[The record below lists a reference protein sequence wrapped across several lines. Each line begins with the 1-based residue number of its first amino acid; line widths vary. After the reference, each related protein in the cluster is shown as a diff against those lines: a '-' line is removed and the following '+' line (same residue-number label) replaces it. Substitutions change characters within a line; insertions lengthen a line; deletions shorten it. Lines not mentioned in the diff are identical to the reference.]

1 MYATA
6 RPLARLRVP
15 PDVVTLL
22 GLVVSAGVPT
32 FAHVGGRW
40 LFVAS
45 VACVLSAAADSLD
58 GVVAVLTD
66 RVTAFGAVLDSVV
79 DRGSDLLY
87 LLAFWVVGAPVGV
100 CVAAGVLMLLQEYAR
115 ARANAAGLPDIGIV
129 TVWERPTRVIV
140 TTMFLL
146 GAGIY
151 VASSAWWAS
160 AGAWGWV
167 VLGVIGFSQLL
178 VVVKARL
185 SGPDSPR

>member
-22 GLVVSAGVPT
+22 GLVVSAGVPA
-32 FAHVGGRW
+32 FAHLGGRW
-40 LFVAS
+40 LIVAS

-100 CVAAGVLMLLQEYAR
+100 CVAGGVLMLLQEYAR

>member
-15 PDVVTLL
+15 PDVVTLS
-22 GLVVSAGVPT
+22 GMVISAAVPA
-32 FAHVGGRW
+32 FAHIGGRW
-40 LFVAS
+40 LFLAS
-45 VACVLSAAADSLD
+45 VVCVLSAAVDSLD

-100 CVAAGVLMLLQEYAR
+100 CVAGGVLMLLQEYAR
-115 ARANAAGLPDIGIV
+115 ARANASGLSDVGIV

-146 GAGIY
+146 GAAVYG
-151 VASSAWWAS
+151 ASSAWWAT
-160 AGAWGWV
+160 AGAWAWV
-167 VLGVIGFSQLL
+167 ALGITGFSQLL
-178 VVVKARL
+178 VVVRARL

>member
-1 MYATA
+1 
-6 RPLARLRVP
+6 
-15 PDVVTLL
+15 
-22 GLVVSAGVPT
+22 
-32 FAHVGGRW
+32 
-40 LFVAS
+40 
-45 VACVLSAAADSLD
+45 
-58 GVVAVLTD
+58 
-66 RVTAFGAVLDSVV
+66 
-79 DRGSDLLY
+79 
-87 LLAFWVVGAPVGV
+87 VGAPVGV